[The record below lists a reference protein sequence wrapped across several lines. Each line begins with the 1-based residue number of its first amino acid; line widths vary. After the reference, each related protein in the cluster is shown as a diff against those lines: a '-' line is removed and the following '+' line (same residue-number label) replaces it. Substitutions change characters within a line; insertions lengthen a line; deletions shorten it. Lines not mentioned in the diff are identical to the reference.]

1 MFLIAKK
8 TIETAMTKSRIW
20 LIQSLI
26 LLIVGIVLLVV
37 LYGFFVPKIT
47 AYTNAALAWS
57 QNPTGNMPV
66 PQAFGLDV
74 SSMLVSGILGVAG
87 AVLVFLGAVFLVI
100 LFIIKIVT
108 SYTVKISIGI

>member
-1 MFLIAKK
+1 
-8 TIETAMTKSRIW
+8 MTKTRIW
-20 LIQSLI
+20 LIQSLV
-26 LLIVGIVLLVV
+26 LLIVGVVLLVV

-47 AYTNAALAWS
+47 AYTNAVSAWS
-57 QNPTGNMPV
+57 QNPSGNMPV

-100 LFIIKIVT
+100 LFVIKIIT
-108 SYTVKISIGI
+108 SYTVKISIGL